1 MEPAI
6 PDLGTQFTTDAVQQ
20 KPKFKREDSQIYF
33 ANLPDDK
40 IGDALFERKRDYEKF
55 LKSSGL
61 YAVYRKMHWSYY
73 GHEEKTGFST
83 HEVGAQG
90 KQGEVHVL
98 KINHQR
104 SIVTSWLNMV
114 QSNRPA
120 MTPVAIND
128 DYESELEVK
137 RGKALLDH
145 ARSASGAAIEERE
158 AETREFAGLYGHAG
172 LLQLWN
178 EALGEVVMPKA
189 ESAGMDPLEEDLQ
202 QDARG
207 GDLEAFAVSPLDFA
221 FDPRRKDAKMPCVLV
236 RVWKCRE
243 DLIARFP
250 AFEEQILKSK
260 SQTEADGPDGID
272 FAFSFARGSAADK
285 SAISGKDEIP
295 LYVFLHD
302 KTEAMPDGKQVM
314 LLASDC
320 VLKSGPL
327 GYKKKPFRRLAAANI
342 DRTPFGFSPAWDL
355 LAPQEASD
363 SLKSIALTNARTY
376 GLGSMTAPKDSDV
389 QREQLTEGLILLEY
403 TQGMDKPEPIDFPR
417 TPPEVFSFDR
427 GIIGEMG
434 TILGVNS
441 VVRGDPE
448 ASLKSGSALAL
459 VQAQGV
465 QFSSGFQANE
475 VRFMEEHSLDTIEI
489 SQIFMDDER
498 QFEIVG
504 AHVASLTLPFAG
516 DKLKRITKVRVQV
529 VNPMAKTLAG
539 KVQMADTLAERF
551 GSSGQFSAGDYF
563 RVLETGTLEHM
574 TKGPDQKAA
583 NIERENE
590 LLAQGFGPIPKV
602 PKQGTDGQPMFDTA
616 GKPIMVPQKGQ
627 AQPDPKT
634 GEMIKP
640 RYVVCLLTDDHRAHV
655 RKHLEIVDNPAIRD
669 SDDPL
674 AMAIVKATLDHI
686 DEHEQM
692 ITTMTLTRPG
702 LLELTN
708 QQPLQA
714 ALPPPVAPGAPGGTA
729 GGPPPPPKPGGPPGP
744 PNKAPAA
751 QVLQPQPAGAGQ
763 QPRMP
768 SMPTNPS
775 TGNKAEAPGPP

>member
-1 MEPAI
+1 MDGLPPPEIPAQDT
-6 PDLGTQFTTDAVQQ
+6 PDAPQQ
-20 KPKFKREDSQIYF
+20 TPKFVRDEKDTYF
-33 ANLPDDK
+33 AKLPDDK
-40 IGDALFERKRDYEKF
+40 IGAALWERKREYERFIKQV
-55 LKSSGL
+55 GL
-61 YAVYRKMHWSYY
+61 YALYRKMHWRYY
-73 GHEEKTGFST
+73 GQEEKTGFTT
-83 HEVGAQG
+83 HEVGQSG
-90 KQGEVHVL
+90 PQGEIHVL
-98 KINHQR
+98 KMNHQR
-104 SIVTSWLNMV
+104 SILTAWLNMV
-114 QSNRPA
+114 QSSRPA
-120 MTPVAIND
+120 VVPVAIND

-137 RGKALLDH
+137 RGRALLDH
-145 ARSASGAAIEERE
+145 ERGPGGAGIEEHE
-158 AETREFAGLYGHAG
+158 SDVREFAGLYGHAAM
-172 LLQLWN
+172 LQLWN
-178 EALGEVVMPKA
+178 EHRGDVVMPTA
-189 ESAGMDPLEEDLQ
+189 QEAGMELPPGEDLTQ
-202 QDARG
+202 SERTG
-207 GDLEAFAVSPLDFA
+207 ELEAFALSPLDFF
-221 FDPRRKDAKMPCVLV
+221 FDPRRKDAHYPWVIC

-243 DLIARFP
+243 DVIASFP
-250 AFEEQILKSK
+250 AFEEQILKIK
-260 SQTEADGPDGID
+260 SQPEADGTDGID
-272 FAFSFARGSAADK
+272 FAFSFSRGSTGAGIATG
-285 SAISGKDEIP
+285 SQKDEIP
-295 LYVFLHD
+295 LYVFFHD
-302 KTEAMPDGKQVM
+302 ATEAMPDGKQVM
-314 LLASDC
+314 FLDADT
-320 VLKSGPL
+320 VLKAGPL
-327 GYKKKPFRRLAAANI
+327 GYKHKPFRRLAAANI
-342 DRTPFGFSPAWDL
+342 DRTPFGFTPAWDL

-389 QREQLTEGLILLEY
+389 QRDQLVEGLILLEY
-403 TQGMDKPEPIDFPR
+403 TQGMDKPEPIQFPK
-417 TPPEVFSFDR
+417 TPPEVFTFDR
-427 GIIGEMG
+427 SIVGEMG

-465 QFSSGFQANE
+465 QFSSGFQSNDVQFIE
-475 VRFMEEHSLDTIEI
+475 GHSFDTIEI
-489 SQIFMDDER
+489 TQVFMTEER

-551 GSSGQFSAGDYF
+551 GSNGQFSAGDYF

-590 LLAQGFGPIPKV
+590 LLSQGFGPIPQV
-602 PKQGTDGQPMFDTA
+602 PKMDPMGQPVMDPKT
-616 GKPIMVPQKGQ
+616 GKPVMVPQK
-627 AQPDPKT
+627 APNT
-634 GEMIKP
+634 

-674 AMAIVKATLDHI
+674 AQRIVKATLDHI

-692 ITTMTLTRPG
+692 ITTMTLQRPG

-714 ALPPPVAPGAPGGTA
+714 ALPPAPAPAPAGLPGAH
-729 GGPPPPPKPGGPPGP
+729 PGGPPGP
-744 PNKAPAA
+744 ANKAPAG

-768 SMPTNPS
+768 SMPVNPS
-775 TGNKAEAPGPP
+775 TGNKAQAPGPP